1 MKDFFK
7 TFAAVVL
14 GTALVIIGGFF
25 LFLGSVTSMLQSGL
39 GGATPRVPDR
49 SVLVID
55 FERGIA
61 TQNSEL
67 PSLGFLPIRW
77 NPMQGGTGFLD
88 IVHAIE
94 TAAQDPAIR
103 MICLKPQYLNAQMS
117 HIEEIRNALLAF
129 RQSGK
134 PVISYADFYSQ
145 QAYYLST
152 AADKIVLNPE
162 GHITLQGFSVNV
174 NYYKDLFDRLGLE
187 AQVIRHGNYK
197 SGGEPFVASRMS
209 DPERTQLEEYLQ
221 SVWGH
226 WASEM
231 DRSRHLEEGSIDLL
245 CNRSFLTDA
254 TQALEAGLVDEIWF
268 QDELL
273 SYISSVYDGIP
284 ENRIPKAGLQDY
296 IQYSQLNTKK
306 FPSEKIALIYATG
319 EIVLGKGSEQVSAE
333 AYAEQLRK
341 YRNDS
346 TVKAVVIRVES
357 PGGDPLAAAII
368 SKELELTK
376 DVKPVIVSMG
386 DMGASGG
393 YWIASPADEIYVNPS
408 TLTGS
413 IGVYS
418 ISFNGEKTMNELLN
432 IRNETVDTHP
442 FSHFDSYYH
451 RKSKREMEIIGEQV
465 EASYNRFLDV
475 VSQNRGM
482 DKQTVEGLADGRIW
496 SGTDAIAKGLADQ
509 KGGLADAIRDAALK
523 AGVADYRLTVYPKPF
538 RILDLINM
546 SGRKVM
552 ADPQAIIRRQIQ
564 DLLGERE
571 LQARLPF
578 DEKALSW

>member
-14 GTALVIIGGFF
+14 GTALVLIGGFF
-25 LFLGSVTSMLQSGL
+25 LFLGSVTSMLQAGL
-39 GGATPRVPDR
+39 GGTSPRVPDK
-49 SVLVID
+49 SVLIVS
-55 FERGIA
+55 FEKGVA
-61 TQNSEL
+61 TQDSQL
-67 PSLGFLPIRW
+67 PSFGFLPFQW
-77 NPMQGGTGFLD
+77 NAVQGGTGFLD

-134 PVISYADFYSQ
+134 PIISYADFYSQ
-145 QAYYLST
+145 QAYYLAT

-162 GHITLQGFSVNV
+162 GGITLQGFSVNV

-197 SGGEPFVASRMS
+197 SGGEPFIASRMS
-209 DPERTQLEEYLQ
+209 DPERTQLEAYLQ

-231 DRSRHLEEGSIDLL
+231 DRARHLEEGTIDRL

-254 TQALEAGLVDEIWF
+254 LQAQETGLADELWV
-268 QDELL
+268 QDELI
-273 SYISSVYDGIP
+273 SYLSSVYDGIP

-296 IQYSQLNTKK
+296 IQYLQLNTKK
-306 FPSEKIALIYATG
+306 FPREKIALVYASG
-319 EIVLGKGSEQVSAE
+319 DIVSGKGLGQVFAE

-346 TVKAVVIRVES
+346 TVKGVVVRVES
-357 PGGDPLAAAII
+357 PGGDPLASAII
-368 SKELELTK
+368 ARELQMTRN
-376 DVKPVIVSMG
+376 VKPVVVSIG

-393 YWIASPADEIYVNPS
+393 YWIASAADGIYVNPS

-418 ISFNGEKTMNELLN
+418 ISFNGEKTLNELLS

-451 RKSKREMEIIGEQV
+451 SKSQRELEIIGEQV
-465 EASYNRFLDV
+465 EATYNRFLDV
-475 VSQNRGM
+475 VSQNRAM
-482 DKQTVEGLADGRIW
+482 DRQTVEELADGRIW
-496 SGTDAIAKGLADQ
+496 SGTDAIDKGLADQ
-509 KGGLADAIRDAALK
+509 KGGLADAIRNAALR
-523 AGVADYRLTVYPKPF
+523 AGVTDYRLVVYPQPF
-538 RILDLINM
+538 RIMDLINM

-552 ADPQAIIRRQIQ
+552 ADPQTIIRNQIR
-564 DLLGERE
+564 DLLGDQG